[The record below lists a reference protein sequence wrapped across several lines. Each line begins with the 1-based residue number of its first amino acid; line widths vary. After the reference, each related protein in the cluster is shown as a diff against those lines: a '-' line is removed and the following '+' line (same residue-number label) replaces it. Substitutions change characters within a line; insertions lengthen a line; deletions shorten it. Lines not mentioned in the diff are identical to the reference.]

1 MLEEMVRWIGGGWMA
16 GGGGAIPVIITNPT
30 VGPDGCRG
38 WAICLGGGA
47 CPKEAL
53 PYRQGQGPMEGV
65 PKGREG
71 KEDQEV
77 PAWHSCPLQ
86 DLVVSEEH

>member
-1 MLEEMVRWIGGGWMA
+1 MA
-16 GGGGAIPVIITNPT
+16 GGGGAITITVANPT
-30 VGPDGCRG
+30 AGPDGCRG

-53 PYRQGQGPMEGV
+53 PYNWGKGPTEGV
-65 PKGREG
+65 PEGREG

-77 PAWHSCPLQ
+77 PAWHSCPSR
-86 DLVVSEEH
+86 DLAVLEEH

>member
-1 MLEEMVRWIGGGWMA
+1 MEEVGRS
-16 GGGGAIPVIITNPT
+16 IIIIANLT

-47 CPKEAL
+47 CQKEAP
-53 PYRQGQGPMEGV
+53 PYCQRQGPTEGV
-65 PKGREG
+65 PEGRKG

-77 PAWHSCPLQ
+77 PTWHSCPSQ
-86 DLVVSEEH
+86 DLAVSEEH